1 MTVRN
6 HLAMQDMGVMRLDDQ
21 QQNGDIEPTKGTKE
35 APDADQKKNTLKPKG
50 QIIDSQ
56 NFDDKNNKTRKSVRA
71 KRQKR

>member
-35 APDADQKKNTLKPKG
+35 APDADQKKNTLIPKV